1 MSRRASHLQGSS
13 AYSSRGAGTYVRILA
28 LVVAL
33 VVVIVAIF
41 VGVQLN
47 RGLPKA
53 SAAVVLS
60 GHLDSA
66 GSRPVLPVPTQGET
80 DVAVEGMG
88 TLAAVQANREVPLGS
103 ITKLVSALVVL
114 KHHPLGV
121 GQQGPEITVPAS
133 IGDAYQSEFEA
144 HDSVIDVTTGERLS
158 ELQCLEA
165 MMIPSADNIADM
177 LALWTAGSQSAFVAE
192 MNAEAAS
199 LGLHHTHFADPAGLS
214 YATVG
219 SAADMVRL
227 GETVLANPLLRLLVA
242 MPQVNLPLAGLV
254 YNFNYDLGRDG
265 IIGIKTGSTV
275 DGGGDFLWAA
285 RRKVD
290 GREVTVIGA
299 VLSQYGKDELQI
311 ALDAAKSLS
320 LAAFSDLHP
329 ITLLRA
335 GTTVAR
341 VSTVWGSSTR
351 VVTTKAVTGFGY
363 SGEQVPVAV
372 HLEGTAS
379 SGHLEAPLRKGQQV
393 AAVAVDLPSGA
404 VTIPAETVGAVVRPS
419 TTWRLERGL

>member
-1 MSRRASHLQGSS
+1 
-13 AYSSRGAGTYVRILA
+13 
-28 LVVAL
+28 
-33 VVVIVAIF
+33 VIVAIF

-114 KHHPLGV
+114 KHHPLGI

-227 GETVLANPLLRLLVA
+227 GEAVLANPLLRLLVA

-265 IIGIKTGSTV
+265 IIGIKTGSTPQA
-275 DGGGDFLWAA
+275 GGCFVFAA
-285 RRKVD
+285 RETIAGQSRLVF
-290 GREVTVIGA
+290 GA
-299 VLSQYGKDELQI
+299 VLGQYSASSPLQK
-311 ALDAAKSLS
+311 ALNEA
-320 LAAFSDLHP
+320 
-329 ITLLRA
+329 LLLVQSVS
-335 GTTVAR
+335 GVA
-341 VSTVWGSSTR
+341 
-351 VVTTKAVTGFGY
+351 
-363 SGEQVPVAV
+363 EQVRIV
-372 HLEGTAS
+372 
-379 SGHLEAPLRKGQQV
+379 
-393 AAVAVDLPSGA
+393 PSGA
-404 VTIPAETVGAVVRPS
+404 EVGQVSVPWGKAVPLVTKGSVDLLVPTGATAKLELSAHLPGDTVAAGTKVGTLRVIVGGHTSTVPVVTGGAISPPTVG
-419 TTWRLERGL
+419 WRLRRL